1 MDIDILREEYN
12 SIRPA
17 AQRLANTIVD
27 QLKELVTTESIT
39 LGVPLDFRIKE
50 WSSVQDKIER
60 NHLYLQTITELSDL
74 IGIRIILLFQR
85 DISRM
90 CSSIANT
97 FVVVSQEDTS
107 DRLSEAQFG
116 YRSLHYILKPPDAWL
131 TMPTFRNCERFVIE
145 IQIRTLAQHI
155 WAAASHEL
163 QYKQEHNVPPPVRR
177 SIHRVSALLETVDL
191 EFERLLQ
198 ERDTYVAE
206 VAPASVNE
214 ELNVDLLAKILAS
227 RLPLQNIKS
236 DEPYSELLSD
246 LSVLG
251 IKTSGA
257 LLKIIDKHLDDALA
271 EDAAKV
277 DRRRKEGRCL
287 GTTQERIDRGVFFG
301 HVGLIRGMLEKA
313 FGSEWRDKVQV
324 LSPTP

>member
-27 QLKELVTTESIT
+27 QFKEMVATESIT

-60 NHLYLQTITELSDL
+60 NHLDLQTITELSDL

-85 DISRM
+85 DLSRM
-90 CSSIANT
+90 RSSIANT

-116 YRSLHYILKPPDAWL
+116 YRSLHYILKPPDAWF
-131 TMPTFRNCERFVIE
+131 TMPTFRNCERLVIE
-145 IQIRTLAQHI
+145 TQIRTLAQHI

-206 VAPASVNE
+206 VAPALVNE
-214 ELNVDLLAKILAS
+214 ELNVDLLAKILTS

-246 LSVLG
+246 LSGLG
-251 IKTSGA
+251 IKTSDA
-257 LLKIIDKHLDDALA
+257 LLKIIDKYLDYALA
-271 EDAAKV
+271 EDAAEV
-277 DRRRKEGRCL
+277 DGRRTKGRCL

-313 FGSEWRDKVQV
+313 FGPEWRDKVQV
-324 LSPTP
+324 PSPTP